1 MSFLKKIFPFAKKP
15 DDSAPRDDESSE
27 ETPELDSSGEEIAS
41 SDDQSAEDVSAQAE
55 NEVWSTED
63 ATLVESHVKPEAA
76 QALVEDD
83 ADQAEQS
90 IDDQEESPEEAPDV
104 ADTDGEV
111 HPADVPAEKPARRP
125 GLFARLRASLGKTR
139 NRFWGLIEESLFGR
153 REIDEELLEELED
166 IFLSADIGI
175 ETTTRILDQVRDSVR
190 RKVLSDPQQLKQFLR
205 DAILDLLRTAE
216 QPEHWPESGTPR
228 VILVIGVNGSGKTTS
243 IGKLAAQYR
252 ADGKRV
258 LMAAGDTFRAAA
270 IEQLCMWG
278 ERTGVDVVR
287 HQQGSD
293 PSAVAYDATKA
304 ALARKSDLLLIDTA
318 GRLHN
323 KSNLME
329 ELAKT
334 KRVLSRDIPGA
345 PHETWLVL
353 DGTTGQNAL
362 IQARQFMQNIDITGF
377 ILTKL
382 DSSSKGGAIIGIV
395 QELGIPV
402 RYIGIGE
409 RAEDLRP
416 FDPESFVDAI
426 FNAESAQEEPQD
438 V

>member
-1 MSFLKKIFPFAKKP
+1 MF
-15 DDSAPRDDESSE
+15 
-27 ETPELDSSGEEIAS
+27 
-41 SDDQSAEDVSAQAE
+41 
-55 NEVWSTED
+55 NSTG
-63 ATLVESHVKPEAA
+63 K
-76 QALVEDD
+76 
-83 ADQAEQS
+83 
-90 IDDQEESPEEAPDV
+90 
-104 ADTDGEV
+104 
-111 HPADVPAEKPARRP
+111 
-125 GLFARLRASLGKTR
+125 GLFAKLGKTR
-139 NRFWGLIEESLFGR
+139 KSLTDGLRGLFGGGTH
-153 REIDEELLEELED
+153 LEDADFDELED
-166 IFLSADIGI
+166 QLIMADMGADASAHVV
-175 ETTTRILDQVRDSVR
+175 QA
-190 RKVLSDPQQLKQFLR
+190 LR
-205 DAILDLLRTAE
+205 DAARREKITDGDVLRSRLADELARILESAE
-216 QPEHWPESGTPR
+216 TPPPDPAAR
-228 VILVIGVNGSGKTTS
+228 HPYIILMVGVNGVGKTTTVA
-243 IGKLAAQYR
+243 KLAHYFKQR
-252 ADGKRV
+252 DFKV
-258 LMAAGDTFRAAA
+258 MLAACDTFRAAA

-426 FNAESAQEEPQD
+426 FNVESAQEEPQD